1 MAISFD
7 INHKPVIGEIEQLEN
22 DLVVITADNAS
33 PMTFTGTRTYILGT
47 ENLIVIDPGPNNEAH
62 LRSIMKYIGKRKVT
76 NILLTHSHIDHSPL
90 SRQLKTET
98 GARIIGFG
106 SADEARTSF
115 MKRLSSSLDLGG
127 EEGIDKGLVLD
138 EKVSDEQTLKLN
150 NYSIEVV
157 HTPGHLS
164 NHICFSLKERKI
176 LFSGD
181 HVMGWATTLISP
193 PDGDLGSFMNSL
205 EKLVAREE
213 VIYYPGHGKPLKEPR
228 KMVLAQIKHRRDRE
242 KQILNS
248 ISDISRTPAEIVDKV
263 YVDLNPMLKAA
274 AVRNVLAH
282 LIDLYERDKVSTDKF
297 SQTAKFSQSIKKL
310 K

>member
-7 INHKPVIGEIEQLEN
+7 TNHNPKIGEAEQLEK
-22 DLVVITADNAS
+22 DLAVITANNAS
-33 PMTFTGTRTYILGT
+33 PMTFTGTRSYILGT
-47 ENLIVIDPGPNNEAH
+47 DNLIVIDPGPDSEAH
-62 LRSIMKYIGKRKVT
+62 LSSIMKYIGKRKVT
-76 NILLTHSHIDHSPL
+76 DILLTHSHIDHSPL
-90 SRQLKTET
+90 SRKLKIET

-115 MKRLSSSLDLGG
+115 MKKLSSSLDLGG
-127 EEGIDKGLVLD
+127 EEGIDKDLALD
-138 EKVSDEQTLKLN
+138 KKVVEKQMLKLN

-205 EKLVAREE
+205 EKLSAREE
-213 VIYYPGHGKPLKEPR
+213 VIYYPGHGKSLKEPR

-248 ISDISRTPAEIVDKV
+248 VSKISRTPAEIVDEV
-263 YVDLNPMLKAA
+263 YDDLNPMLKAA
-274 AVRNVLAH
+274 AIRNVLAH

-297 SQTAKFSQSIKKL
+297 SQTGKFLQSNEN
-310 K
+310 

>member
-7 INHKPVIGEIEQLEN
+7 TKHNPTVGKAEQLED

-33 PMTFTGTRTYILGT
+33 PMTFTGTRSYILGT
-47 ENLIVIDPGPNNEAH
+47 DNLIVIDPGPDSTQHFNA
-62 LRSIMKYIGKRKVT
+62 ITKYIGERKLT
-76 NILLTHSHIDHSPL
+76 DIILTHSHVDHSPL
-90 SRQLKTET
+90 SRRLKNET
-98 GARIIGFG
+98 GASIIGFG

-127 EEGIDKGLVLD
+127 EEGIDRDLVLD
-138 EKVSDEQTLKLN
+138 KKVHDKQLLKIN

-164 NHICFSLKERKI
+164 NHICLSIKEKKA

-193 PDGDLGSFMNSL
+193 PDGDLGSFMRSL
-205 EKLVAREE
+205 DKLSERDEQ
-213 VIYYPGHGKPLKEPR
+213 IYYPGHGKPLREPR
-228 KMVLAQIKHRRDRE
+228 KMVLAQIAHRRDRE
-242 KQILNS
+242 KQILSS
-248 ISDISRTPAEIVDKV
+248 IAQISRTPAEIVDHV
-263 YVDLNPMLKAA
+263 YIDLNPMLKPA

-282 LIDLYERDKVSTDKF
+282 LIDLYEQGNITVDKF
-297 SQTAKFSQSIKKL
+297 SISAKFSKVN
-310 K
+310 

>member
-7 INHKPVIGEIEQLEN
+7 TDHNPIVGKAEKLED

-47 ENLIVIDPGPNNEAH
+47 ENLIVIDPGPNSEAH
-62 LRSIMKYIGKRKVT
+62 LSSIMKYIGKRKVT
-76 NILLTHSHIDHSPL
+76 DILLTHSHIDHSPL

-115 MKRLSSSLDLGG
+115 MKKLSSSLDLGG
-127 EEGIDKGLVLD
+127 EEGIDKDLVLD
-138 EKVSDEQTLKLN
+138 KKVFEKQLLKLN
-150 NYSIEVV
+150 NYNIEVV

-164 NHICFSLKERKI
+164 NHICFSLKERKT

-205 EKLVAREE
+205 EKLSAREE
-213 VIYYPGHGKPLKEPR
+213 VIYYPGHGKSLKEPR

-248 ISDISRTPAEIVDKV
+248 VSKISRTPAEIVDEV
-263 YVDLNPMLKAA
+263 YDDLNPMLKAA
-274 AVRNVLAH
+274 AIRNVLAH

-297 SQTAKFSQSIKKL
+297 SQTAKFLQSNEN
-310 K
+310 

>member
-7 INHKPVIGEIEQLEN
+7 TNHNPKIGEAEQLEK
-22 DLVVITADNAS
+22 DLAVITANNAS
-33 PMTFTGTRTYILGT
+33 PMTFTGTRSYVLGT
-47 ENLIVIDPGPNNEAH
+47 DNLIVIDPGPDSEAH
-62 LRSIMKYIGKRKVT
+62 LSSIMKYIGKRKVT
-76 NILLTHSHIDHSPL
+76 DILLTHSHIDHSPL
-90 SRQLKTET
+90 SRKLKIET

-115 MKRLSSSLDLGG
+115 MKKLSSSLDLGG
-127 EEGIDKGLVLD
+127 EEGIDKDLALD
-138 EKVSDEQTLKLN
+138 KKVVEKQMLKLN

-205 EKLVAREE
+205 EKLSIREE

-242 KQILNS
+242 RQILNS
-248 ISDISRTPAEIVDKV
+248 VSKISRTPAEIVDDV
-263 YVDLNPMLKAA
+263 YVGLNPMLKAA
-274 AVRNVLAH
+274 ATRNVLAH

-297 SQTAKFSQSIKKL
+297 SQTAKFSRSNEN
-310 K
+310 

>member
-7 INHKPVIGEIEQLEN
+7 TNHKPLIGETEQLEN

-47 ENLIVIDPGPNNEAH
+47 ENLIVIDPGPDSEAH
-62 LRSIMKYIGKRKVT
+62 LSSLMKYIGKRKVT
-76 NILLTHSHIDHSPL
+76 DILLTHSHIDHSPL
-90 SRQLKTET
+90 SRKLKIET
-98 GARIIGFG
+98 GAKIIGFG

-115 MKRLSSSLDLGG
+115 MKKLSSSLDLGG
-127 EEGIDKGLVLD
+127 EEGIDKDLALD
-138 EKVSDEQTLKLN
+138 EKVIDKQILNLN

-164 NHICFSLKERKI
+164 NHVCFSLKERQI

-205 EKLVAREE
+205 EKLSDREE
-213 VIYYPGHGKPLKEPR
+213 MIYYPGHGKPLKEPG

-242 KQILNS
+242 EQILNS
-248 ISDISRTPAEIVDKV
+248 VSKISRTPAEIVDDV

-274 AVRNVLAH
+274 AIRNVLAH
-282 LIDLYERDKVSTDKF
+282 LIDLYQRDQVYTDQF
-297 SQTAKFSQSIKKL
+297 SQTAKFSRSNED
-310 K
+310 

>member
-7 INHKPVIGEIEQLEN
+7 TDHNPIVGKAEKLEE

-47 ENLIVIDPGPNNEAH
+47 ENLIVIDPGPNSEAH
-62 LRSIMKYIGKRKVT
+62 LSSIMKYIGKRKVT
-76 NILLTHSHIDHSPL
+76 DILLTHSHIDHSPL

-115 MKRLSSSLDLGG
+115 MKKLSSSLDLGG
-127 EEGIDKGLVLD
+127 EEGIDKDLVLD
-138 EKVSDEQTLKLN
+138 KKVVEKQLLKLN
-150 NYSIEVV
+150 NYNIEVV

-164 NHICFSLKERKI
+164 NHICFSLKERKT

-205 EKLVAREE
+205 EKLSAREE
-213 VIYYPGHGKPLKEPR
+213 VIYYPGHGKSLKEPR

-248 ISDISRTPAEIVDKV
+248 VSKISRTPAEIVDEV
-263 YVDLNPMLKAA
+263 YHDLNPMLKAA
-274 AVRNVLAH
+274 AIRNVLAH

-297 SQTAKFSQSIKKL
+297 SQTAKFSRSNEN
-310 K
+310 

>member
-7 INHKPVIGEIEQLEN
+7 INHKPVIGEAEQLEN
-22 DLVVITADNAS
+22 DLVVITADNSS
-33 PMTFTGTRTYILGT
+33 PMTFTGTRTYILGS
-47 ENLIVIDPGPNNEAH
+47 ENLIIIDPGPDSESH
-62 LRSIMKYIGKRKVT
+62 LNSIIKYIGKRKVT
-76 NILLTHSHIDHSPL
+76 DILLTHSHIDHSPL
-90 SRQLKTET
+90 SRQLKAKT

-115 MKRLSSSLDLGG
+115 MKKLSSSLDLGG
-127 EEGIDKGLVLD
+127 EEGIDKDLVLD
-138 EKVSDEQTLKLN
+138 KKVIDKQILILN

-164 NHICFSLKERKI
+164 NHICFSLKERKL

-205 EKLVAREE
+205 EKLSLREE

-242 KQILNS
+242 KQILDS
-248 ISDISRTPAEIVDKV
+248 VSRISRTPAEIVDDV

-274 AVRNVLAH
+274 AIRNVLAH

-297 SQTAKFSQSIKKL
+297 SQTAKFSRSNEN
-310 K
+310 

>member
-7 INHKPVIGEIEQLEN
+7 TNHNPKIGEAEQLEK
-22 DLVVITADNAS
+22 DLAVITANNAS
-33 PMTFTGTRTYILGT
+33 PMTFTGTRSYILGT
-47 ENLIVIDPGPNNEAH
+47 DNLIVIDPGPDSEAH
-62 LRSIMKYIGKRKVT
+62 LSSIMKYIGKRKVT
-76 NILLTHSHIDHSPL
+76 DILLTHSHIDHSPL
-90 SRQLKTET
+90 SRKLKIET

-115 MKRLSSSLDLGG
+115 MKKLSSSLDLGG
-127 EEGIDKGLVLD
+127 EEGIDKDLALD
-138 EKVSDEQTLKLN
+138 EKVAEKQMLKLN

-205 EKLVAREE
+205 EKLSIREE

-242 KQILNS
+242 RQILNS
-248 ISDISRTPAEIVDKV
+248 VSKISRTPAEIVDDV
-263 YVDLNPMLKAA
+263 YVGLNPMLKAA
-274 AVRNVLAH
+274 AIRNVLAH

-297 SQTAKFSQSIKKL
+297 SQTAKFSQSNRN
-310 K
+310 

>member
-7 INHKPVIGEIEQLEN
+7 TNHNPKIGEAEQLEK
-22 DLVVITADNAS
+22 DLAVITANNAS
-33 PMTFTGTRTYILGT
+33 PMTFTGTRSYILGT
-47 ENLIVIDPGPNNEAH
+47 DNLIVIDPGPDSEAH
-62 LRSIMKYIGKRKVT
+62 LSSIMKYVGKRKVT
-76 NILLTHSHIDHSPL
+76 DILLTHSHIDHSPL
-90 SRQLKTET
+90 SRKLKIET

-115 MKRLSSSLDLGG
+115 MKKLSSSLDLGG
-127 EEGIDKGLVLD
+127 EEGIDKDLALD
-138 EKVSDEQTLKLN
+138 KKVVEKQILKLN
-150 NYSIEVV
+150 NYSVEVV

-205 EKLVAREE
+205 EKLSIREE

-248 ISDISRTPAEIVDKV
+248 VSKISRTPAEIVDDV
-263 YVDLNPMLKAA
+263 YVGLNPMLKAA
-274 AVRNVLAH
+274 AIRNVLAH

-297 SQTAKFSQSIKKL
+297 SQTAKFSQSN
-310 K
+310 

>member
-7 INHKPVIGEIEQLEN
+7 TNHKPTAGKVERLED

-33 PMTFTGTRTYILGT
+33 PMTFTGTRSYILGT
-47 ENLIVIDPGPNNEAH
+47 DNLIVIDPGPNDTNHFNA
-62 LRSIMKYIGKRKVT
+62 IMEYIGGRKLT
-76 NILLTHSHIDHSPL
+76 DIILTHSHVDHSPL
-90 SRQLKTET
+90 SRQLKNKT
-98 GARIIGFG
+98 GASIIGFG

-127 EEGIDKGLVLD
+127 EEGIDKDLILD
-138 EKVSDEQTLKLN
+138 EKVHDKQLLERN

-164 NHICFSLKERKI
+164 NHICLSLKEKKV

-193 PDGDLGSFMNSL
+193 PDGDLGSFMRSL
-205 EKLVAREE
+205 EKLSKRDEQ
-213 VIYYPGHGKPLKEPR
+213 IYYPGHGKPLRDPR
-228 KMVLAQIKHRRDRE
+228 KMVLAQIAHRRDRE
-242 KQILNS
+242 KQILSS
-248 ISDISRTPAEIVDKV
+248 IAKISRTPAEIVDNV
-263 YVDLNPMLKAA
+263 YIELNPMLKPA

-282 LIDLYERDKVSTDKF
+282 LIDLYEQGKITVDRF
-297 SQTAKFSQSIKKL
+297 SISAKFSKVN
-310 K
+310 

>member
-7 INHKPVIGEIEQLEN
+7 INHKPVVGEAEQLEN

-47 ENLIVIDPGPNNEAH
+47 ENLIVIDPGPDSEVH
-62 LRSIMKYIGKRKVT
+62 LSSIMKYIGKRKVT
-76 NILLTHSHIDHSPL
+76 DILLTHSHIDHSPL
-90 SRQLKTET
+90 SRKLKIET

-115 MKRLSSSLDLGG
+115 MKKLSSSLDLGG
-127 EEGIDKGLVLD
+127 EEGIDKDLVLD
-138 EKVSDEQTLKLN
+138 KKVVEKQLLKLN
-150 NYSIEVV
+150 NYNIEVV

-164 NHICFSLKERKI
+164 NHICFSLKERKT

-205 EKLVAREE
+205 EKLSIREE

-248 ISDISRTPAEIVDKV
+248 VSKVSRTPAEIVDEV
-263 YVDLNPMLKAA
+263 YIDLNPILKAA
-274 AVRNVLAH
+274 AIRNVLAH
-282 LIDLYERDKVSTDKF
+282 LIDLYERDKVSTEEF
-297 SQTAKFSQSIKKL
+297 SQRAKFSQSY
-310 K
+310 

>member
-7 INHKPVIGEIEQLEN
+7 TNHKPVIGEAEQLEY

-33 PMTFTGTRTYILGT
+33 PMTFTGTRTYVLGT
-47 ENLIVIDPGPNNEAH
+47 ENLIIIDPGPDSAAH
-62 LRSIMKYIGKRKVT
+62 LSSIMKYIGKRKVT
-76 NILLTHSHIDHSPL
+76 HILLTHSHNDHSPL

-106 SADEARTSF
+106 SADEARTTF
-115 MKRLSSSLDLGG
+115 MKKLSSSLDLGG
-127 EEGIDKGLVLD
+127 EEGIDKDLLLD
-138 EKVSDEQTLKLN
+138 EKVYEKQILKLN
-150 NYSIEVV
+150 NYRIEVV

-164 NHICFSLKERKI
+164 NHICFSLNERKI

-205 EKLVAREE
+205 EKLSSREE
-213 VIYYPGHGKPLKEPR
+213 IIYYPGHGKPLKEPR

-248 ISDISRTPAEIVDKV
+248 VSKISRTPEEIVDDV

-274 AVRNVLAH
+274 AKRNVLAH
-282 LIDLYERDKVSTDKF
+282 LIDLYERDKVSTNKF
-297 SQTAKFSQSIKKL
+297 SQTAMFSRSNEN
-310 K
+310 

>member
-7 INHKPVIGEIEQLEN
+7 TNHKPLIGETEQLEN

-47 ENLIVIDPGPNNEAH
+47 ENLIVIDPGPDSEAH
-62 LRSIMKYIGKRKVT
+62 LSSLMKYIGKRKVT
-76 NILLTHSHIDHSPL
+76 DILLTHSHIDHSPL
-90 SRQLKTET
+90 SRTLKIET

-106 SADEARTSF
+106 PADEARTSF
-115 MKRLSSSLDLGG
+115 MKKLSSSLDLGG
-127 EEGIDKGLVLD
+127 EEGIDKDLALD
-138 EKVSDEQTLKLN
+138 EKVIDKQILNLN

-164 NHICFSLKERKI
+164 NHVCFSLKERQI

-205 EKLVAREE
+205 EKLSDREE
-213 VIYYPGHGKPLKEPR
+213 MIYYPGHGKPLKEPG

-242 KQILNS
+242 EQILNS
-248 ISDISRTPAEIVDKV
+248 VSKISRTPAEIVDDV

-274 AVRNVLAH
+274 AIRNVLAH
-282 LIDLYERDKVSTDKF
+282 LIDLYEKDKVSTDKF
-297 SQTAKFSQSIKKL
+297 SQVAKFSRSNEN
-310 K
+310 

>member
-7 INHKPVIGEIEQLEN
+7 TDHNPIVGKAEKLED

-47 ENLIVIDPGPNNEAH
+47 ENLIVIDPGPNSEAH
-62 LRSIMKYIGKRKVT
+62 LSSIMKYIGKRKVT
-76 NILLTHSHIDHSPL
+76 DILLTHSHIDHSPL

-115 MKRLSSSLDLGG
+115 MKKLSSSLDLGG
-127 EEGIDKGLVLD
+127 EEGIDKDLVLD
-138 EKVSDEQTLKLN
+138 KKVVEKQLLKLN
-150 NYSIEVV
+150 NYNIEVV

-164 NHICFSLKERKI
+164 NHICFSLKERKT

-205 EKLVAREE
+205 EKLSAREE
-213 VIYYPGHGKPLKEPR
+213 VIYYPGHGKSLKEPR

-248 ISDISRTPAEIVDKV
+248 VSKISRTPAEIVDEV
-263 YVDLNPMLKAA
+263 YDDLNPMLKAA
-274 AVRNVLAH
+274 AIRNVLAH
-282 LIDLYERDKVSTDKF
+282 LIDLYERDKVFTDKF
-297 SQTAKFSQSIKKL
+297 SQTAKFSQSN
-310 K
+310 